1 MDRAAVAIAGA
12 AIAVVAFAIG
22 RGTAPPAPAPAV
34 PRAASMGSAPDQPA
48 GDCPDDALR
57 ACEKKLA
64 LAEAVFRAQEHE
76 KVGDPV
82 PFPDG
87 LAPQYRPEGFEDA
100 VRDTMRACPRPARRL
115 ARIDCNEFP
124 CMAFFM
130 HDQGADDQDGE
141 IPPCERWTELFG
153 PMGGMAGDQF
163 MTESGLV
170 ELSMR
175 SVAPIEAEPSFDP
188 NNQLRWTKRL
198 EEGKAQLIA
207 DAGGRELTEIEKID
221 QQIAFMRE
229 YGGFEEFLPALEA
242 RRAKLAAEESAGP

>member
-1 MDRAAVAIAGA
+1 MDRVAVAIAGA
-12 AIAVVAFAIG
+12 AIGVVAFALG

-34 PRAASMGSAPDQPA
+34 QRAESMAFAPDQPA

-130 HDQGADDQDGE
+130 HDQSADDQDVE

-153 PMGGMAGDQF
+153 PMGGMANDQF
-163 MTESGLV
+163 MTKDGLV
-170 ELSMR
+170 GFSMG

-188 NNQLRWTKRL
+188 NTQLRWTKRL
-198 EEGKAQLIA
+198 EEGKAQLMA
-207 DAGGRELTEIEKID
+207 DVDGRELTEIERLD
-221 QQIAFMRE
+221 QQIEAMRE
-229 YGGFEEFLPALEA
+229 WGAGEEIIPALEA
-242 RRAKLAAEESAGP
+242 RRAKLAAEENAGP